1 MQRKLRQNGHRLVR
15 GKMQRTLH
23 PRQAAPTE
31 TATWR
36 KSTHSSGPANTCVE
50 VSQTARVLVR
60 DTANRSGATLAFPPR
75 AWHRFIAA
83 LR

>member
-1 MQRKLRQNGHRLVR
+1 
-15 GKMQRTLH
+15 MQRTLR
-23 PRQAAPTE
+23 PGQVAPSE

-36 KSTHSSGPANTCVE
+36 KSSHSSGPANTCVE
-50 VSQTARVLVR
+50 VSQAARVLVR

-75 AWHRFIAA
+75 AWHQFIAA